1 MIKILHLLLKVSVV
15 QFLCCV
21 YASTAFHPP
30 ASQPSL
36 SPVYTSMAS
45 FSPGIQMSR
54 GQVHNKLI
62 IALIISSSSLGLI
75 VFCCL
80 CFWAVYRSKQFPKP
94 TKNSESGI
102 SLPKKGFVQS
112 FDYKTLEKATCGFK
126 DSNLI
131 GRGGFGFV
139 YKACLDNHT
148 LAAVKKIEN
157 VSQEAKREFQNEVD
171 LLSKIHHPNIIS
183 LLGHTSEISS
193 SFIVYELMEKG
204 SLDAQLHGPSRGSAL
219 TWHMRMKIALDTARG
234 VEYLHERCRP
244 PVIHRDIK
252 SSNIL
257 LDSSFN
263 AKISDFGLAVTNGM
277 HGKNNIKLSGT
288 LGYVAPEYL
297 LDGKLTDKSDVYS
310 FGVVLLEL
318 LLGRRPVEKLS
329 SVQCQSLV
337 TWAMP
342 QLTDRSKLPKIV
354 DPVIKDTMDHKH
366 LYQVAAVAV
375 LCVQPEPSY
384 RPLITD
390 VLHSLVPLVPVE
402 LGGTLRLV
410 IDSMA
415 SSMLSLGSTSLLPRV
430 INKDKLKLGT
440 SGSNPFLKAKSFSRV
455 TMSVTV
461 KPSRFEG
468 ITMAPPDPILGVS
481 EAFKADTNEL
491 KLNLGVGAYRTE
503 ELQPYVLNVV
513 KKAENLM
520 LERGDNK
527 EYLPIEGLAAFNK
540 ATAELLFG
548 AGHPVIK
555 EQKVA
560 TIQGLSG
567 TGSLRL
573 AAALIERYFPGAKV
587 LISAP
592 TWGNHKNIFNDAKV
606 PWSEYRYYDPKTI
619 GLDFEGMIADIK
631 EAPEG
636 SFILL
641 HGCAHNPT
649 GIDPTPEQWVKIAD
663 VIQEKNH
670 IPFFDVAYQGF
681 ASGSLDEDAASV
693 RLFAERG
700 MEFFVAQSYSKNLGL
715 YAERIGAINV
725 VCSSADAATRVK
737 SQLKRIAR
745 PMYSNPPV
753 HGARIVAN
761 VVGDA
766 AMFNEWKAEMEMMAG
781 RIKTVRQQLYD
792 SLVSKD
798 KSGKDWSFI
807 LKQIGMFSFT
817 GLNKAQSDNMTDKW
831 HVYMTKDG
839 RISLAGL
846 SMAKCEYL
854 ADAIIDSY
862 HNALLYW
869 ETPIEL

>member
-1 MIKILHLLLKVSVV
+1 
-15 QFLCCV
+15 
-21 YASTAFHPP
+21 
-30 ASQPSL
+30 
-36 SPVYTSMAS
+36 
-45 FSPGIQMSR
+45 
-54 GQVHNKLI
+54 
-62 IALIISSSSLGLI
+62 
-75 VFCCL
+75 
-80 CFWAVYRSKQFPKP
+80 
-94 TKNSESGI
+94 
-102 SLPKKGFVQS
+102 
-112 FDYKTLEKATCGFK
+112 
-126 DSNLI
+126 
-131 GRGGFGFV
+131 
-139 YKACLDNHT
+139 
-148 LAAVKKIEN
+148 
-157 VSQEAKREFQNEVD
+157 
-171 LLSKIHHPNIIS
+171 
-183 LLGHTSEISS
+183 
-193 SFIVYELMEKG
+193 
-204 SLDAQLHGPSRGSAL
+204 
-219 TWHMRMKIALDTARG
+219 
-234 VEYLHERCRP
+234 
-244 PVIHRDIK
+244 
-252 SSNIL
+252 
-257 LDSSFN
+257 
-263 AKISDFGLAVTNGM
+263 
-277 HGKNNIKLSGT
+277 
-288 LGYVAPEYL
+288 
-297 LDGKLTDKSDVYS
+297 
-310 FGVVLLEL
+310 
-318 LLGRRPVEKLS
+318 
-329 SVQCQSLV
+329 
-337 TWAMP
+337 
-342 QLTDRSKLPKIV
+342 
-354 DPVIKDTMDHKH
+354 
-366 LYQVAAVAV
+366 
-375 LCVQPEPSY
+375 
-384 RPLITD
+384 
-390 VLHSLVPLVPVE
+390 
-402 LGGTLRLV
+402 
-410 IDSMA
+410 MA
-415 SSMLSLGSTSLLPRV
+415 SSMLSLGSTSLLPRE

-455 TMSVTV
+455 TMSVSV
-461 KPSRFEG
+461 KPSRFES

-513 KKAENLM
+513 KRLEALASFSSLLLISFIHFLNRMASFQAENLM

-555 EQKVA
+555 EQKYVA

-573 AAALIERYFPGAKV
+573 AAALIERYFAGAKV

-681 ASGSLDEDAASV
+681 ASGSLDEDASSV

-766 AMFNEWKAEMEMMAG
+766 TMFGEWKAEMEMMAG
-781 RIKTVRQQLYD
+781 RIKTVRQKL
-792 SLVSKD
+792 
-798 KSGKDWSFI
+798 GKDWSFI

-817 GLNKAQSDNMTDKW
+817 GLNKAQSDNMTNKW